1 MELLEMLNNYQ
12 TLLDKK
18 SFLQDQTKENNAAIE
33 AMKEQIAQQMI
44 DRKSVV

>member
-1 MELLEMLNNYQ
+1 MELLDMVRSYQ

-18 SFLQDQTKENNAAIE
+18 SFLQDQTKENNAAID
-33 AMKEQIAQQMI
+33 ALKEQ